1 MLNERKMIS
10 IDRALLILLVLQVI
24 AVLIYPLSFFRASPQ
39 AQVLPPALLLLF
51 VAALVAMNMGVLNP
65 VAGRTSL
72 VFVQGINIIVRL
84 MMFMPNL
91 KNSEGQW
98 YWSFLMIQV
107 IAMALSWYTIT
118 KMEKRLPRSL
128 LLWR

>member
-1 MLNERKMIS
+1 MLNERKMTS
-10 IDRALLILLVLQVI
+10 IDRTLLMLLGLQVI

-51 VAALVAMNMGVLNP
+51 VAALVAMNTGALNLT
-65 VAGRTSL
+65 AGRTSL

-91 KNSEGQW
+91 KNGDGQW
-98 YWSFLMIQV
+98 YWSFMVTQI

-118 KMEKRLPRSL
+118 QMEKRQPRSL
-128 LLWR
+128 LLFK

>member
-1 MLNERKMIS
+1 MLNESKTAS
-10 IDRALLILLVLQVI
+10 VDKTLLMLLVLQVI

-51 VAALVAMNMGVLNP
+51 VAALIAMNTGALNP

-72 VFVQGINIIVRL
+72 IFVQGINIIVRL

-98 YWSFLMIQV
+98 YWSFMVIQIV
-107 IAMALSWYTIT
+107 AMALSWYTIT
-118 KMEKRLPRSL
+118 QMEKRLPRTL
-128 LLWR
+128 LLRG

>member
-1 MLNERKMIS
+1 MLDQNKVAS
-10 IDRALLILLVLQVI
+10 ADKALIILLVLQVI
-24 AVLIYPLSFFRASPQ
+24 AVLIYPFSFFRASPQ
-39 AQVLPPALLLLF
+39 SQVLPPTLLLLF
-51 VAALVAMNMGVLNP
+51 IAALITMNTGVLNP

-72 VFVQGINIIVRL
+72 VFVQGINMIVRL

-91 KNSEGQW
+91 KNSEEQW
-98 YWSFLMIQV
+98 YWSFMVIQV

-128 LLWR
+128 LLWK

>member
-1 MLNERKMIS
+1 MLDQNKVVSMDKS
-10 IDRALLILLVLQVI
+10 LLILLVLQVI
-24 AVLIYPLSFFRASPQ
+24 AVLIYPLSFFQMSPQ
-39 AQVLPPALLLLF
+39 AKVLPPALLLLF
-51 VAALVAMNMGVLNP
+51 AAALVAMNTGVLNP

-91 KNSEGQW
+91 KNSEEQW
-98 YWSFLMIQV
+98 YWSFMVIQV

-118 KMEKRLPRSL
+118 RMEKRLPRSL
-128 LLWR
+128 LLRR